1 MRKTIGRRAL
11 IITLIAALLCIAVA
25 VGIVFIREARLSGEQ
40 NELLSE
46 LDSRAGEYDDSS
58 IVLRATSKAKAEKLA
73 ERFGARLRI
82 TSDGKYATLTLPEG
96 VSIRD
101 ICADKENRAY
111 LSQITPD
118 YKASISD
125 IDEISEKY
133 VRPTTTPNY
142 SISDD
147 GYDLQNYLHYL
158 NIGDAWQNYRGDGV
172 TVAVID
178 TGIDTDHPEF
188 AGRIS
193 EYSYNAT
200 YDKIVKDY
208 TTADGGYD
216 WSLVEDVVGH
226 GTAVTGVIAAAMD
239 GQGTVGI
246 APQVNIIVIKA
257 ECDANGRF
265 LRGSDLV
272 FGLYYAIERDV
283 DVVNMSFGGGG
294 DFSAPVRLGVDSDI
308 LMVAAAGNESTS
320 APQQPASCEGVIGV
334 GALEADGWNL
344 AYYSNFGENTNLVA
358 PGTVYTAAAGGG
370 YRTMNGTSFSSPIV
384 AAALAL
390 MKSNWEYKYSSNE
403 VLEEILYASCYDLGD
418 LGPDF
423 YYGYGALDISALL
436 LEEKGTVTFN
446 MLTDE
451 LENTTQVFIRS
462 HTLQN
467 MPEPERLYAVFD
479 GWYYDIHCTE
489 EYNWYEDEF
498 NSDITLYANWVNED
512 DGVPFTYVTLD
523 DGTIEIR
530 SYTGKRRYITVPE
543 EIEGKAVSSIGEFA
557 FEGETRLREVR
568 LPSRLRRIRTG
579 AFAGCTNLYK
589 IDIPA
594 SVTEIGASA
603 FSNAVRLGTLAIP
616 ADSNLISIGDNA
628 FANCTKLR
636 RVDLPA
642 SLERVNGSA
651 FFGTTSNMEINVAS
665 KNKHFVSIDGVL
677 FNYTKS
683 MIVAYP
689 AGRTAAYTVPEN
701 VRYIGSC
708 AFAYTKASS
717 VDLGSVTEIGDSAFA
732 ASSLSA
738 VVIPD
743 TVISMGQYAFQSS
756 AYLSSVKIGNGLRSI
771 SKEAFEY
778 CSNLSEITI
787 PAGIESIGGAAFK
800 SAGLRKLI
808 FDNNSRLTV
817 IADEAFYGC
826 WLSSVD
832 FPDSLMNIGSC
843 AFFKCSLSSI
853 SFGEGSSLQS
863 IGDAAFRYAP
873 LATVAFPA
881 NIRTIGGYAFAD
893 TVIAGS
899 VTIPASL
906 ESLGGGV
913 FGACHALTEIKVESG
928 NKIYADIDG
937 VVYTK
942 DGKTAVAYP
951 AGNPAENYTVLGGT
965 QKIGVAAFYGSWN
978 LRGVTVPA
986 GVDEFY
992 EYAFFDCEKVYGY
1005 SLPDTLET
1013 VGPYSMAKNY
1023 SLSSVSL
1030 PDSVINIGRY
1040 AFAYDSSLYT
1050 VYISDT
1056 SKLARISFASFAL
1069 AGIQTMRIPANVS
1082 TVAQYAF
1089 EGCKQ
1094 LTSVTFAAGSKL
1106 QSISAYF
1113 FLGCDSIQNIVFENG
1128 CALTSIQAHGLE
1140 GMKNLISIDFGD
1152 ARLTNIDNYAFRY
1165 CSSLAT
1171 LNLPDTLI
1179 NIGRFAF
1186 YKCTAISSLTVPET
1200 IEHIGSYAFHG
1211 TDNCALYFS
1220 GAELPFYLDENWD
1233 DGLSGYYVGVSQTVE
1248 SGDWKYAILKNGK
1261 TAILEYLGNEKNI
1274 DLRTLNI
1281 GEITTIGGYA
1291 FYGKNLESIILPE
1304 SLTQI
1309 QRYAFAE
1316 NTALAGITIPAN
1328 VKYIAKYAFHNTGIM
1343 NLTFMGSNV
1352 SVIEQYA
1359 FAYTRKL
1366 ASVTLPAGIVKL
1378 GTYVFYRSGIES
1390 VAFAAGTTL
1399 TEIPEGAFSGT
1410 KLAEVT
1416 IPDSVTLVNH
1426 NAFRDC
1432 TALCRLT
1439 LGAGENLRLMSNV
1452 FYNTSLAAVHIP
1464 ANVEYIGEYCFVGLR
1479 SLSAFTVDAANPY
1492 YTALGGL
1499 LYSKDER
1506 KIIAAPAGI
1515 TGTLYVPKSTEVIGF
1530 GAFENSLA
1538 DSIVFDSASN
1548 ILSFGYRAFYG
1559 AKNLREITV
1568 PATVVAIDYYA
1579 FAQCSNLETVKF
1591 EEGSRL
1597 AGIYEG
1603 AFFGCGKLK
1612 NIILADNI
1620 VEISD
1625 YAFYGCTSLTEIPVS
1640 DTSMIKGI
1648 YSYAFAYSG
1657 ICGDFAT
1664 PKTLIDIG
1672 DYAFRGTKITSAFIP
1687 DDNKLDLIIGIG
1699 VFEECE
1705 VMEKIDVPFLGASY
1719 GDEDIYWIGYI
1730 FGAGAPSANA
1740 TYIPQSLRTYIAHEG
1755 GNEKT
1760 CNGGYQGHSG
1770 YYKIA
1775 ETKIDNITLPDGT
1788 TEIEYRAF
1796 YDCNSL
1802 ISIII
1807 PNSVTSM
1814 DKQAFSHCANL
1825 KNIMMPSGI
1834 TSISYSMFYGCSSL
1848 TSIVIPDGVTSIDD
1862 TAFYDCSSL
1871 ASIVIP
1877 DSVTSIGQWAFRG
1890 CSSLTNITIPDGVTS
1905 IGDYTFCYCSS
1916 LTSITIPNS
1925 VTNIGKSA
1933 FDMCRSLTS
1942 ITIPHGMTSIGD
1954 DAFDRCTS
1962 LYTINNNSDL
1972 KLDIGS
1978 DNYGCIAKYAWMI
1991 CNNDGSIV
1999 YKESKDGIPYY
2010 ITSDGFAFKSENG
2023 EYILIKYIGNDETI
2037 TLPLTAN
2044 GNDYT
2049 VKMESLGNAKNIIIP
2064 NGITKIGPLAF
2075 YSCDSLTSV
2084 VIPDSVTSIGDLA
2097 FSFCTSLKTINLP
2110 NSITTINSG
2119 LLSYSG
2125 ITSITIPSSVT
2136 SISGSAF
2143 SACESL
2149 EEIVVSAGNTNYKSA
2164 GNCIIDKNGTLV
2176 AGCGKSV
2183 IPDDGSVTSIG
2194 GNAFSGCAN
2203 LTNITIPESVT
2214 SIGWYAFSDC
2224 SGLTSITIPDSVTS
2238 IKSGTFK
2245 GCAKLTNITIPDS
2258 VTSIG
2263 YNAFYGCSSLLSIT
2277 IPSRVTSIDI
2287 PAFDVS
2293 THVEVDQSNPVIKD
2307 CGGAIFKGTELLHV
2321 NRDVETVTIPYGV
2334 TSIKDGT
2341 FSGCTNL
2348 TSITI
2353 PDSVTSIGQRVF
2365 SGCSS
2370 LMSIKIPDGITIIAS
2385 ETFSNCTSLT
2395 SLTIPD
2401 SVTNIERSAFWGCTG
2416 LTNITIPDS
2425 VTSIGDSAFYNCTKL
2440 ANISIP
2446 NSITSIEDSTF
2457 WGCTGLMSI
2466 TIPDSVTSIGT
2477 YAFRGC
2483 TSLLNITIPDSVTSI
2498 GWGAFNGCCSLSSI
2512 TIPDGVTSIY
2522 GSTFYG
2528 CGSLRSITI
2537 PSSITSIGN
2546 QAFDGTKLYV
2556 INNNSDI
2563 NVSFD
2568 STSYGLVSDYTQLI
2582 VDKNGNKTYKAGTTD
2597 FELIDTSDGFR
2608 FAKINGEYRLI
2619 AYIGKEETA
2628 TLPLDING
2636 CEYKIYMMGGIR
2648 NIIVPDGIT
2657 SIDSNAFY
2665 NCSNLISITMSNS
2678 VISIDE
2684 LAFFGCTNLASITI
2698 PDSVTSIGYLAF
2710 SGCSSLTSITIPD
2723 SVTSIESGAFDD
2735 CSSLTS
2741 LTIPD
2746 SVTSIGNSA
2755 FRGCSGLTSIIIPD
2769 SVTSIGGHAFYNT
2782 AYYNNPDNWDNGTL
2796 YIGKHL
2802 IKVDKDV
2809 ERFAVKSDTICIAD
2823 DAFEECYNLR
2833 YVEIGGRYYNIFR
2846 KDYTSNLETLVI
2858 TDLSSDFYICY
2869 YFGGDIPLTLK
2880 TVILKS
2886 GVDVSNPHL
2895 FDNITG
2901 VTIYVEDAKID
2912 CPWDHDYPGWNN
2924 GNKVFYGDEWARVKF
2939 ISDGEVIADDV
2950 YLANQVIRPPY
2961 IADVKNEDTNRIFVG
2976 WDFDGDGQVD
2986 SLPATVLGEVE
2997 ANAVYRTE
3005 DATYTIEF
3013 LDKNGDVLYTYI
3025 LPYGAIIPEPT
3036 APVAAGYVFL
3046 GWDGY
3051 YAGMSATADM
3061 KIASSWSHIGGGHD
3075 YVITVILPSCI
3086 TKGYTKHE
3094 CSICGDSYMTDITE
3108 ETGHSFGDW
3117 IISTKPTCSDDGI
3130 KYRVCHCG
3138 YTETDVA
3145 QSTGHSYEIL
3155 SEIKATCKNGGYITY
3170 KCSSCGETMTEETNM
3185 LPHNYEKKYVS
3196 KSFLQWLI
3204 EHILNILFGYEG
3216 NNAYYYKCTVC
3227 GKIADVD
3234 DSAVIRTASAQ
3245 EICEHEAGDWT
3256 VDSQYAH
3263 MEVRKCVKC
3272 DKIIESRNECRHNYV
3287 GSSWEAFGNSK
3298 IALSCRDCGE
3308 LDIEDSLD
3316 AGKITHT
3323 CTVNNNL
3330 TLNYYYDGAELLKEF
3345 DSFYLRVEKTCYNTD
3360 GSTYIRTTILYGD
3373 DNGDGSYK
3381 FRYNDILSYE
3391 VGDEIRAT
3399 LVAVKNGV
3407 ETERKADIY
3416 NIKTYAYNNLAK
3428 ENVAVKSKTL
3438 LANMLNY
3445 CAQSQIYFNY
3455 RTDALVNAELTDEQ
3469 RTLYV
3474 IDNCEATVSNK
3485 GVKTTLD
3492 GATASVI
3499 SRTLVLTSSIEL
3511 KFYVNLRNYKN
3522 SDNIYDLSG
3531 ISVKIEYTDMEGKL
3545 VNTVIDS
3552 SEFGYSMSSD
3562 EHSVRFAKLRAT
3574 ELRSV
3579 VEITILKD
3587 GKAISNT
3594 ETYSVESFAH
3604 SQLASSSAKE
3614 NTKELLKRMM
3624 IYSDCA
3630 VKYFDKGGIN

>member
-25 VGIVFIREARLSGEQ
+25 VGIVLIREARLSGEQ
-40 NELLSE
+40 SELLSE

-118 YKASISD
+118 YKANISD

-147 GYDLQNYLHYL
+147 GYDLQNYLRYL
-158 NIGDAWQNYRGDGV
+158 NIGDAWHHYRGDGV

-208 TTADGGYD
+208 TAADGGYD

-308 LMVAAAGNESTS
+308 LMVAAAGNDSTS
-320 APQQPASCEGVIGV
+320 SPQQPASCEGVIGV

-344 AYYSNFGENTNLVA
+344 ASYSNFGENTNLVA

-390 MKSNWEYKYSSNE
+390 MKSNGEYKYSSNE

-451 LENTTQVFIRS
+451 LENTTQVFVRS

-603 FSNAVRLGTLAIP
+603 FSNAVCLGTLAIP

-642 SLERVNGSA
+642 SLKSVNGSA
-651 FFGTTSNMEINVAS
+651 FIGTTSNMEINVAP

-708 AFAYTKASS
+708 AFAYTKASL
-717 VDLGSVTEIGDSAFA
+717 VDLGSVTEIGGSAFA

-743 TVISMGQYAFQSS
+743 TVISMGEYAFQSS
-756 AYLSSVKIGNGLRSI
+756 AYLSSVKICNGLRSI

-800 SAGLRKLI
+800 SAGLGKLI
-808 FDNNSRLTV
+808 FENNSKLTV
-817 IADEAFYGC
+817 ISYEAFFGC
-826 WLSSVD
+826 PLTSVN
-832 FPDSLMNIGSC
+832 FPDSLMNIGDS
-843 AFFKCSLSSI
+843 AFSECFSLSSI

-863 IGDAAFRYAP
+863 IGAAAFRYAP

-881 NIRTIGGYAFAD
+881 NIRTIGDYAFAD
-893 TVIAGS
+893 TAIAGS

-906 ESLGGGV
+906 ESLGGGA

-937 VVYTK
+937 VVYTN

-951 AGNPAENYTVLGGT
+951 AGNPAENYTVLDGT

-992 EYAFFDCEKVYGY
+992 EYAFFDCEKVCGY

-1069 AGIQTMRIPANVS
+1069 SGIQTMRIPANVS

-1113 FLGCDSIQNIVFENG
+1113 FLGCDSIQNITFENG
-1128 CALTSIQAHGLE
+1128 SALTSIQAHGLE
-1140 GMKNLISIDFGD
+1140 GMKNLTSIDFGD

-1186 YKCTAISSLTVPET
+1186 YKCTALSSLTVPET

-1281 GEITTIGGYA
+1281 GEISTIGGYA

-1343 NLTFMGSNV
+1343 NLTFTGSNV

-1366 ASVTLPAGIVKL
+1366 TSVTLPAGIVKL

-1390 VAFAAGTTL
+1390 VVFAAGTTL

-1559 AKNLREITV
+1559 AKNLREVTV

-1755 GNEKT
+1755 GNARTNAAYIKA
-1760 CNGGYQGHSG
+1760 
-1770 YYKIA
+1770 A
-1775 ETKIDNITLPDGT
+1775 ETKIEKITLPEGI
-1788 TEIEYRAF
+1788 TEIG
-1796 YDCNSL
+1796 DS
-1802 ISIII
+1802 
-1807 PNSVTSM
+1807 
-1814 DKQAFSHCANL
+1814 AFS
-1825 KNIMMPSGI
+1825 
-1834 TSISYSMFYGCSSL
+1834 GCGSLSS
-1848 TSIVIPDGVTSIDD
+1848 
-1862 TAFYDCSSL
+1862 
-1871 ASIVIP
+1871 
-1877 DSVTSIGQWAFRG
+1877 
-1890 CSSLTNITIPDGVTS
+1890 ITIPDGVTS
-1905 IGDYTFCYCSS
+1905 IGDYAFSGCGSLSSITIPDGVMSMGRSTFYNCSSLIDVEIPDSVTGIGEWAFYRCSNLTSITIPDGVTSIGNRAFSGCGSLVSITIPDSVTSIGDYAFYNCKSLTSIRIPDGVTVIGNYTFSSCESLTNITIPNGVTSIGDETFYGCNNLASITMPYGVTSIGNAAFQYCYS
-1916 LTSITIPNS
+1916 LTSITIPSS
-1925 VTNIGKSA
+1925 VTNIGNNA
-1933 FDMCRSLTS
+1933 FYFCYN
-1942 ITIPHGMTSIGD
+1942 
-1954 DAFDRCTS
+1954 
-1962 LYTINNNSDL
+1962 LYVICNNSDL
-1972 KLDIGS
+1972 KFNIGS
-1978 DNYGCIAKYAWMI
+1978 DSYGSIAKYAFMI
-1991 CNNDGSIV
+1991 YNNDGSII
-1999 YKESKDGIPYY
+1999 YKENENGIPYY
-2010 ITSDGFAFKSENG
+2010 ITSDGFVFKSENG
-2023 EYILIKYIGNDETI
+2023 EYILIKYIGSEETI
-2037 TLPLTAN
+2037 TLPLTAD

-2049 VKMESLGNAKNIIIP
+2049 VKMKDIGDAKNVIIP
-2064 NGITKIGPLAF
+2064 SGITQINDNAFKNCQNLTSITISDGVTSIGDSAF
-2075 YSCDSLTSV
+2075 YGCNNLTNIT
-2084 VIPDSVTSIGDLA
+2084 IPDSVTSIGGFA
-2097 FSFCTSLKTINLP
+2097 FSDCSSLKDVKLS
-2110 NSITTINSG
+2110 NSITAIASF
-2119 LLSYSG
+2119 LFERSG
-2125 ITSITIPSSVT
+2125 ITSITIPDSVT
-2136 SISGSAF
+2136 SIDNGAF
-2143 SACESL
+2143 YACELL
-2149 EEIVVSAGNTNYKSA
+2149 EEIVVSVGNPYYKSA

-2183 IPDDGSVTSIG
+2183 IPDDGSVTRIG
-2194 GNAFSGCAN
+2194 YQAFYGCGNIA
-2203 LTNITIPESVT
+2203 NITIPNSVT
-2214 SIGWYAFSDC
+2214 SIGARAFSGC
-2224 SGLTSITIPDSVTS
+2224 SSV
-2238 IKSGTFK
+2238 
-2245 GCAKLTNITIPDS
+2245 TNITIPDS
-2258 VTSIG
+2258 VTSIEWE
-2263 YNAFYGCSSLLSIT
+2263 
-2277 IPSRVTSIDI
+2277 V
-2287 PAFDVS
+2287 FDAS
-2293 THVEVDQSNPVIKD
+2293 THVEVDPNNPVIKD
-2307 CGGAIFKGTELLHV
+2307 CGGAIFEGTALLHV
-2321 NRDVETVTIPYGV
+2321 NRDVESVTIPDGV
-2334 TSIKDGT
+2334 TSIDDRV

-2353 PDSVTSIGQRVF
+2353 PDSVTSIGNGAF
-2365 SGCSS
+2365 Y
-2370 LMSIKIPDGITIIAS
+2370 
-2385 ETFSNCTSLT
+2385 NCTSLT
-2395 SLTIPD
+2395 S
-2401 SVTNIERSAFWGCTG
+2401 
-2416 LTNITIPDS
+2416 ITIPNS
-2425 VTSIGDSAFYNCTKL
+2425 VTSIGGGAFHGCASLT
-2440 ANISIP
+2440 SITIQ
-2446 NSITSIEDSTF
+2446 NGITSIEYNAF
-2457 WGCTGLMSI
+2457 EGCTNLTSI
-2466 TIPDSVTSIGT
+2466 TIPDSVTSIGG
-2477 YAFRGC
+2477 YAFYGC
-2483 TSLLNITIPDSVTSI
+2483 SSLTSITIPESVTSI
-2498 GWGAFNGCCSLSSI
+2498 GESAFSGCTSLTNI
-2512 TIPDGVTSIY
+2512 TIPDGVTSI
-2522 GSTFYG
+2522 GNRAFSDCT
-2528 CGSLRSITI
+2528 SLINITI
-2537 PSSITSIGN
+2537 PESVTSIGGSV
-2546 QAFDGTKLYV
+2546 F
-2556 INNNSDI
+2556 SD
-2563 NVSFD
+2563 
-2568 STSYGLVSDYTQLI
+2568 
-2582 VDKNGNKTYKAGTTD
+2582 
-2597 FELIDTSDGFR
+2597 
-2608 FAKINGEYRLI
+2608 
-2619 AYIGKEETA
+2619 
-2628 TLPLDING
+2628 
-2636 CEYKIYMMGGIR
+2636 
-2648 NIIVPDGIT
+2648 
-2657 SIDSNAFY
+2657 
-2665 NCSNLISITMSNS
+2665 CSSLTSITMP
-2678 VISIDE
+2678 E
-2684 LAFFGCTNLASITI
+2684 
-2698 PDSVTSIGYLAF
+2698 SVTSIGYGAF

-2723 SVTSIESGAFDD
+2723 SVTSIDGYAFSG
-2735 CSSLTS
+2735 CTS
-2741 LTIPD
+2741 LTNITIPD
-2746 SVTSIGNSA
+2746 GVTSIGSSA
-2755 FRGCSGLTSIIIPD
+2755 FYGCTSLANIAISD
-2769 SVTSIGGHAFYNT
+2769 GVTSIGSDTFDKT
-2782 AYYNNPDNWDNGTL
+2782 AYYNNSSNWDNGAL
-2796 YIGKHL
+2796 YIGNLL

-2809 ERFAVKSDTICIAD
+2809 ERFAARNDTICIAN
-2823 DAFEECYNLR
+2823 DAFEECYKLR
-2833 YVEIGGRYYNIFR
+2833 HIEVGGGYYEIFR
-2846 KDYTSNLETLVI
+2846 KDYTTSNLETLVI
-2858 TDLSSDFYICY
+2858 TDLPRDFNVYN
-2869 YFGGDIPLTLK
+2869 YFGTSNIPLTLK
-2880 TVILKS
+2880 TIILKS

-2912 CPWDHDYPGWNN
+2912 CPWDYGCPGWNN

-2939 ISDGEVIADDV
+2939 SSDGEVIADGA
-2950 YLANQVIRPPY
+2950 YRSGQVIRPPY

-2976 WDFDGDGQVD
+2976 WDFDGDGQAD

-3025 LPYGAIIPEPT
+3025 LPYGATVPEPT

-3075 YVITVILPSCI
+3075 YVITVILPTC
-3086 TKGYTKHE
+3086 TAKGYTKHE

-3138 YTETDVA
+3138 YMETDVA

-3155 SEIKATCKNGGYITY
+3155 SEIKATCKSGGYITY

-3316 AGKITHT
+3316 AGKMTHT

-3330 TLNYYYDGAELLKEF
+3330 TLNYYYAGAELLKEF

-3373 DNGDGSYK
+3373 DNGGRYK

-3428 ENVAVKSKTL
+3428 ENVAAKSKTL

-3469 RTLYV
+3469 RALYV
-3474 IDNCEATVSNK
+3474 IDSCEATVSNK

-3511 KFYVNLRNYKN
+3511 KFYMNLRNYKN

-3552 SEFGYSMSSD
+3552 SEFGYDASND
-3562 EHSVRFAKLRAT
+3562 RYSVRFAKLRAT

-3604 SQLASSSAKE
+3604 SQLTSASAKE
-3614 NTKELLKRMM
+3614 NTKELLKRMI

-3630 VKYFDKGGIN
+3630 VKYFE

>member
-142 SISDD
+142 SISDN
-147 GYDLQNYLHYL
+147 GYDLQNYLRYL
-158 NIGDAWQNYRGDGV
+158 NIGDVWQNYRGDGV

-200 YDKIVKDY
+200 YGKIVKDY
-208 TTADGGYD
+208 TAADGGYD

-308 LMVAAAGNESTS
+308 LMVAAAGNDSTS

-344 AYYSNFGENTNLVA
+344 ASYSNFGENTNLVA

-451 LENTTQVFIRS
+451 LENTTQVFVRS

-603 FSNAVRLGTLAIP
+603 FSNAVRLGTFAIP

-642 SLERVNGSA
+642 SLKSVNGSV

-708 AFAYTKASS
+708 AFAYTKASL
-717 VDLGSVTEIGDSAFA
+717 VDLGNVTEIGGSAFA

-743 TVISMGQYAFQSS
+743 TVISMGEYAFQSS

-800 SAGLRKLI
+800 FAGLGKLI
-808 FDNNSRLTV
+808 FENNSKLKV
-817 IADEAFYGC
+817 IAGEAFYKC
-826 WLSSVD
+826 PLTSVD
-832 FPDSLMNIGSC
+832 FPDSLMNIGDS
-843 AFFKCSLSSI
+843 AFSECFSLSSI
-853 SFGEGSSLQS
+853 SFGEGSSLQI
-863 IGDAAFRYAP
+863 IGAATFRYAS

-881 NIRTIGGYAFAD
+881 NIRTIGDYAFAD
-893 TVIAGS
+893 TAIAGS
-899 VTIPASL
+899 VTVPASL
-906 ESLGGGV
+906 ESLGGGA

-937 VVYTK
+937 VVYTN

-951 AGNPAENYTVLGGT
+951 AGNPAENYTVLDGT

-1069 AGIQTMRIPANVS
+1069 SGIQTMRIPANVS

-1094 LTSVTFAAGSKL
+1094 LTSVTFAAESKL

-1113 FLGCDSIQNIVFENG
+1113 FLGCDSIQNIIFENG
-1128 CALTSIQAHGLE
+1128 SALTSIQAHGLE
-1140 GMKNLISIDFGD
+1140 GMKNLTSIDFGD

-1186 YKCTAISSLTVPET
+1186 YKCTALSSLTVPET

-1281 GEITTIGGYA
+1281 GEISTIGGYA

-1366 ASVTLPAGIVKL
+1366 TSVTLPSGIVKL

-1390 VAFAAGTTL
+1390 VVFAAGTTL

-1410 KLAEVT
+1410 KLSEVT

-1559 AKNLREITV
+1559 AKNLREVTV

-1657 ICGDFAT
+1657 ICDDFAT

-1755 GNEKT
+1755 GNARTSDAYIKA
-1760 CNGGYQGHSG
+1760 
-1770 YYKIA
+1770 A
-1775 ETKIDNITLPDGT
+1775 ETKIENITLPEGM
-1788 TEIEYRAF
+1788 TEIDERAF
-1796 YDCNSL
+1796 
-1802 ISIII
+1802 
-1807 PNSVTSM
+1807 
-1814 DKQAFSHCANL
+1814 
-1825 KNIMMPSGI
+1825 
-1834 TSISYSMFYGCSSL
+1834 FYCSSL
-1848 TSIVIPDGVTSIDD
+1848 MSIEIPDGVTSIGRNAFSGCSNLTNITIPNGVTSIDD
-1862 TAFYDCSSL
+1862 SLFSDCSSL
-1871 ASIVIP
+1871 TSINIPYGVKSIDINAFYCCSSLISIEIP
-1877 DSVTSIGQWAFRG
+1877 DGVTSIGNQAFAN
-1890 CSSLTNITIPDGVTS
+1890 CSSLMSITIPDGVTS
-1905 IGDYTFCYCSS
+1905 IGD
-1916 LTSITIPNS
+1916 
-1925 VTNIGKSA
+1925 
-1933 FDMCRSLTS
+1933 
-1942 ITIPHGMTSIGD
+1942 
-1954 DAFDRCTS
+1954 
-1962 LYTINNNSDL
+1962 
-1972 KLDIGS
+1972 
-1978 DNYGCIAKYAWMI
+1978 W
-1991 CNNDGSIV
+1991 
-1999 YKESKDGIPYY
+1999 
-2010 ITSDGFAFKSENG
+2010 
-2023 EYILIKYIGNDETI
+2023 
-2037 TLPLTAN
+2037 
-2044 GNDYT
+2044 
-2049 VKMESLGNAKNIIIP
+2049 
-2064 NGITKIGPLAF
+2064 
-2075 YSCDSLTSV
+2075 
-2084 VIPDSVTSIGDLA
+2084 A
-2097 FSFCTSLKTINLP
+2097 FSS
-2110 NSITTINSG
+2110 
-2119 LLSYSG
+2119 
-2125 ITSITIPSSVT
+2125 
-2136 SISGSAF
+2136 
-2143 SACESL
+2143 
-2149 EEIVVSAGNTNYKSA
+2149 
-2164 GNCIIDKNGTLV
+2164 
-2176 AGCGKSV
+2176 
-2183 IPDDGSVTSIG
+2183 
-2194 GNAFSGCAN
+2194 
-2203 LTNITIPESVT
+2203 
-2214 SIGWYAFSDC
+2214 C
-2224 SGLTSITIPDSVTS
+2224 S
-2238 IKSGTFK
+2238 KK
-2245 GCAKLTNITIPDS
+2245 HN
-2258 VTSIG
+2258 
-2263 YNAFYGCSSLLSIT
+2263 
-2277 IPSRVTSIDI
+2277 
-2287 PAFDVS
+2287 
-2293 THVEVDQSNPVIKD
+2293 
-2307 CGGAIFKGTELLHV
+2307 
-2321 NRDVETVTIPYGV
+2321 
-2334 TSIKDGT
+2334 
-2341 FSGCTNL
+2341 
-2348 TSITI
+2348 
-2353 PDSVTSIGQRVF
+2353 
-2365 SGCSS
+2365 
-2370 LMSIKIPDGITIIAS
+2370 
-2385 ETFSNCTSLT
+2385 
-2395 SLTIPD
+2395 
-2401 SVTNIERSAFWGCTG
+2401 
-2416 LTNITIPDS
+2416 
-2425 VTSIGDSAFYNCTKL
+2425 
-2440 ANISIP
+2440 
-2446 NSITSIEDSTF
+2446 
-2457 WGCTGLMSI
+2457 
-2466 TIPDSVTSIGT
+2466 
-2477 YAFRGC
+2477 
-2483 TSLLNITIPDSVTSI
+2483 
-2498 GWGAFNGCCSLSSI
+2498 
-2512 TIPDGVTSIY
+2512 
-2522 GSTFYG
+2522 
-2528 CGSLRSITI
+2528 
-2537 PSSITSIGN
+2537 
-2546 QAFDGTKLYV
+2546 
-2556 INNNSDI
+2556 
-2563 NVSFD
+2563 
-2568 STSYGLVSDYTQLI
+2568 TQLR
-2582 VDKNGNKTYKAGTTD
+2582 A
-2597 FELIDTSDGFR
+2597 E
-2608 FAKINGEYRLI
+2608 
-2619 AYIGKEETA
+2619 
-2628 TLPLDING
+2628 
-2636 CEYKIYMMGGIR
+2636 
-2648 NIIVPDGIT
+2648 
-2657 SIDSNAFY
+2657 
-2665 NCSNLISITMSNS
+2665 
-2678 VISIDE
+2678 
-2684 LAFFGCTNLASITI
+2684 
-2698 PDSVTSIGYLAF
+2698 
-2710 SGCSSLTSITIPD
+2710 
-2723 SVTSIESGAFDD
+2723 
-2735 CSSLTS
+2735 
-2741 LTIPD
+2741 
-2746 SVTSIGNSA
+2746 
-2755 FRGCSGLTSIIIPD
+2755 
-2769 SVTSIGGHAFYNT
+2769 
-2782 AYYNNPDNWDNGTL
+2782 
-2796 YIGKHL
+2796 
-2802 IKVDKDV
+2802 
-2809 ERFAVKSDTICIAD
+2809 
-2823 DAFEECYNLR
+2823 
-2833 YVEIGGRYYNIFR
+2833 
-2846 KDYTSNLETLVI
+2846 
-2858 TDLSSDFYICY
+2858 
-2869 YFGGDIPLTLK
+2869 
-2880 TVILKS
+2880 
-2886 GVDVSNPHL
+2886 
-2895 FDNITG
+2895 
-2901 VTIYVEDAKID
+2901 
-2912 CPWDHDYPGWNN
+2912 
-2924 GNKVFYGDEWARVKF
+2924 AR
-2939 ISDGEVIADDV
+2939 
-2950 YLANQVIRPPY
+2950 
-2961 IADVKNEDTNRIFVG
+2961 
-2976 WDFDGDGQVD
+2976 
-2986 SLPATVLGEVE
+2986 
-2997 ANAVYRTE
+2997 
-3005 DATYTIEF
+3005 
-3013 LDKNGDVLYTYI
+3013 
-3025 LPYGAIIPEPT
+3025 
-3036 APVAAGYVFL
+3036 
-3046 GWDGY
+3046 
-3051 YAGMSATADM
+3051 
-3061 KIASSWSHIGGGHD
+3061 
-3075 YVITVILPSCI
+3075 
-3086 TKGYTKHE
+3086 
-3094 CSICGDSYMTDITE
+3094 
-3108 ETGHSFGDW
+3108 
-3117 IISTKPTCSDDGI
+3117 
-3130 KYRVCHCG
+3130 
-3138 YTETDVA
+3138 
-3145 QSTGHSYEIL
+3145 
-3155 SEIKATCKNGGYITY
+3155 
-3170 KCSSCGETMTEETNM
+3170 
-3185 LPHNYEKKYVS
+3185 
-3196 KSFLQWLI
+3196 
-3204 EHILNILFGYEG
+3204 
-3216 NNAYYYKCTVC
+3216 
-3227 GKIADVD
+3227 
-3234 DSAVIRTASAQ
+3234 
-3245 EICEHEAGDWT
+3245 
-3256 VDSQYAH
+3256 
-3263 MEVRKCVKC
+3263 
-3272 DKIIESRNECRHNYV
+3272 
-3287 GSSWEAFGNSK
+3287 
-3298 IALSCRDCGE
+3298 
-3308 LDIEDSLD
+3308 
-3316 AGKITHT
+3316 
-3323 CTVNNNL
+3323 
-3330 TLNYYYDGAELLKEF
+3330 
-3345 DSFYLRVEKTCYNTD
+3345 
-3360 GSTYIRTTILYGD
+3360 
-3373 DNGDGSYK
+3373 
-3381 FRYNDILSYE
+3381 
-3391 VGDEIRAT
+3391 
-3399 LVAVKNGV
+3399 
-3407 ETERKADIY
+3407 
-3416 NIKTYAYNNLAK
+3416 
-3428 ENVAVKSKTL
+3428 
-3438 LANMLNY
+3438 
-3445 CAQSQIYFNY
+3445 
-3455 RTDALVNAELTDEQ
+3455 
-3469 RTLYV
+3469 
-3474 IDNCEATVSNK
+3474 
-3485 GVKTTLD
+3485 
-3492 GATASVI
+3492 
-3499 SRTLVLTSSIEL
+3499 
-3511 KFYVNLRNYKN
+3511 
-3522 SDNIYDLSG
+3522 
-3531 ISVKIEYTDMEGKL
+3531 
-3545 VNTVIDS
+3545 
-3552 SEFGYSMSSD
+3552 
-3562 EHSVRFAKLRAT
+3562 
-3574 ELRSV
+3574 
-3579 VEITILKD
+3579 
-3587 GKAISNT
+3587 
-3594 ETYSVESFAH
+3594 
-3604 SQLASSSAKE
+3604 
-3614 NTKELLKRMM
+3614 
-3624 IYSDCA
+3624 
-3630 VKYFDKGGIN
+3630 

>member
-25 VGIVFIREARLSGEQ
+25 MGIVFIREARLSGEQ
-40 NELLSE
+40 SELLSE

-142 SISDD
+142 SISDN
-147 GYDLQNYLHYL
+147 GYDLQNYLRYL

-208 TTADGGYD
+208 TAADGGYD

-283 DVVNMSFGGGG
+283 NVVNMSFGINGINP
-294 DFSAPVRLGVDSDI
+294 FAAATQLAVDSDI
-308 LMVAAAGNESTS
+308 ICVAAAGNDATASLTY
-320 APQQPASCEGVIGV
+320 PAADPNVFGV

-344 AYYSNFGENTNLVA
+344 ASYSNFGENTNLVA

-512 DGVPFTYVTLD
+512 DGVPFIYVTLD

-616 ADSNLISIGDNA
+616 ADSSLISIGDNA

-642 SLERVNGSA
+642 SLKSVNGSA
-651 FFGTTSNMEINVAS
+651 FLGTTSNMEINVAS
-665 KNKHFVSIDGVL
+665 KNKHFVSVDGVL

-689 AGRTAAYTVPEN
+689 AGRTAAYTVHEN

-717 VDLGSVTEIGDSAFA
+717 VDLGSVTEIGGSAFA

-800 SAGLRKLI
+800 SAGLGKLI
-808 FDNNSRLTV
+808 FENNSKLTV
-817 IADEAFYGC
+817 ISYAAFYGC
-826 WLSSVD
+826 PLTSVN
-832 FPDSLMNIGSC
+832 FPDSLMNIGDS

-853 SFGEGSSLQS
+853 SFGEGSSLQI
-863 IGDAAFRYAP
+863 IGAEAFRYAP

-881 NIRTIGGYAFAD
+881 NIRTIGDYAFAD
-893 TVIAGS
+893 TAIAGS
-899 VTIPASL
+899 VTVPASL

-942 DGKTAVAYP
+942 DGKVVIAYP
-951 AGNPAENYTVLGGT
+951 AGNPAENYTVLDGT

-978 LRGVTVPA
+978 LRGVAVPA

-992 EYAFFDCEKVYGY
+992 EYAFFDCEKVCGY

-1069 AGIQTMRIPANVS
+1069 SGIQTMRIPANVS

-1113 FLGCDSIQNIVFENG
+1113 FLGCDSIQNITFENG
-1128 CALTSIQAHGLE
+1128 SALTSIQAHGLE
-1140 GMKNLISIDFGD
+1140 GMKNLTSIDFGD
-1152 ARLTNIDNYAFRY
+1152 AKLTNIDNYAFRY

-1186 YKCTAISSLTVPET
+1186 YKCTALSSLTVPET

-1281 GEITTIGGYA
+1281 GEISTIGGYA

-1366 ASVTLPAGIVKL
+1366 TSVTLPAGIVKL

-1390 VAFAAGTTL
+1390 VVFAAGTTL

-1410 KLAEVT
+1410 KLSEVT

-1559 AKNLREITV
+1559 AKNLREVTV

-1657 ICGDFAT
+1657 ICGDFTT

-1719 GDEDIYWIGYI
+1719 GDEDIYWIGYV

-1760 CNGGYQGHSG
+1760 CRAHGSGGYA
-1770 YYKIA
+1770 KVA
-1775 ETKIDNITLPDGT
+1775 ETKIENITLPNGIT
-1788 TEIEYRAF
+1788 KLPEH
-1796 YDCNSL
+1796 
-1802 ISIII
+1802 
-1807 PNSVTSM
+1807 M
-1814 DKQAFSHCANL
+1814 FSNCHNL
-1825 KNIMMPSGI
+1825 KS
-1834 TSISYSMFYGCSSL
+1834 
-1848 TSIVIPDGVTSIDD
+1848 
-1862 TAFYDCSSL
+1862 
-1871 ASIVIP
+1871 
-1877 DSVTSIGQWAFRG
+1877 
-1890 CSSLTNITIPDGVTS
+1890 ITIPDSITSIEEWAISHCGELTSITFGDNSNLTS
-1905 IGDYTFCYCSS
+1905 IGFAAFYLCTNLKSITVPYGVTTISTHAFYQCNN
-1916 LTSITIPNS
+1916 LTSITIPAS
-1925 VTNIGKSA
+1925 VTSIGESA
-1933 FDMCRSLTS
+1933 FDGCK
-1942 ITIPHGMTSIGD
+1942 
-1954 DAFDRCTS
+1954 
-1962 LYTINNNSDL
+1962 LYVIRNNSNL
-1972 KLDIGS
+1972 KLTIDS
-1978 DNYGCIAKYAWMI
+1978 YDYGGIAKNAWI
-1991 CNNDGSIV
+1991 IYNKDGSV
-1999 YKESKDGIPYY
+1999 MYRE
-2010 ITSDGFAFKSENG
+2010 SENG
-2023 EYILIKYIGNDETI
+2023 KPLYITDDGFVFQVENSNYTLINYVGKEETI
-2037 TLPLTAN
+2037 TLPETAN
-2044 GNDYT
+2044 GNDYSILMT
-2049 VKMESLGNAKNIIIP
+2049 GGKNNVKNIIIP
-2064 NGITKIGPLAF
+2064 DTITNIGARAF
-2075 YSCDSLTSV
+2075 FQC
-2084 VIPDSVTSIGDLA
+2084 
-2097 FSFCTSLKTINLP
+2097 INL
-2110 NSITTINSG
+2110 
-2119 LLSYSG
+2119 
-2125 ITSITIPSSVT
+2125 V
-2136 SISGSAF
+2136 
-2143 SACESL
+2143 
-2149 EEIVVSAGNTNYKSA
+2149 
-2164 GNCIIDKNGTLV
+2164 
-2176 AGCGKSV
+2176 
-2183 IPDDGSVTSIG
+2183 
-2194 GNAFSGCAN
+2194 
-2203 LTNITIPESVT
+2203 
-2214 SIGWYAFSDC
+2214 
-2224 SGLTSITIPDSVTS
+2224 SITIPDSVTS
-2238 IKSGTFK
+2238 IGEYAFAECNNLVSITIPRGVSSIGNCAFANCQSLTDIEVAKENSRYKSIDGVLFK
-2245 GCAKLTNITIPDS
+2245 GRWLIQYPAGKTEKTYTVPDGVVIIGDSAFISCVNLESVTISNGIVRIEYGAFSGCYNLTSVDMPDSLTKIGIRAFSGCYSLTSVAIPDGLRFIGDSAFTLCTSLESIKIPDSVTRIGEMAFSYCWKLVDLSVGNDNLNYEVTNGILWDKESKKALFAEKNIIDASIPDCVTSIGAYAFASSDNLISVTIPNSVTSIDKSAFYSCSSLTSVIIPDS

-2263 YNAFYGCSSLLSIT
+2263 VQAFAQCTNLTNVTIPNSVTNIETKAFSGCDSLYVIYNNSELDFEISSTDYGEIARFARAIVNKNGIITYPKFYGIRYLLTEDKFLFSICDEDYGLIAYAGSEDTVTLPYTVEGHEYHISMRGVRNVILPNGITKVGSFSGCSSLLSIT
-2277 IPSRVTSIDI
+2277 IPNSVTSIGDY
-2287 PAFDVS
+2287 AFYECS
-2293 THVEVDQSNPVIKD
+2293 
-2307 CGGAIFKGTELLHV
+2307 
-2321 NRDVETVTIPYGV
+2321 
-2334 TSIKDGT
+2334 
-2341 FSGCTNL
+2341 NL

-2353 PDSVTSIGQRVF
+2353 PDSVTSIGYQSF
-2365 SGCSS
+2365 SRCYN
-2370 LMSIKIPDGITIIAS
+2370 LVNI
-2385 ETFSNCTSLT
+2385 NL
-2395 SLTIPD
+2395 PD
-2401 SVTNIERSAFWGCTG
+2401 SVTNIGR
-2416 LTNITIPDS
+2416 N
-2425 VTSIGDSAFYNCTKL
+2425 
-2440 ANISIP
+2440 
-2446 NSITSIEDSTF
+2446 
-2457 WGCTGLMSI
+2457 
-2466 TIPDSVTSIGT
+2466 
-2477 YAFRGC
+2477 
-2483 TSLLNITIPDSVTSI
+2483 
-2498 GWGAFNGCCSLSSI
+2498 
-2512 TIPDGVTSIY
+2512 
-2522 GSTFYG
+2522 
-2528 CGSLRSITI
+2528 
-2537 PSSITSIGN
+2537 
-2546 QAFDGTKLYV
+2546 AFD
-2556 INNNSDI
+2556 
-2563 NVSFD
+2563 
-2568 STSYGLVSDYTQLI
+2568 
-2582 VDKNGNKTYKAGTTD
+2582 
-2597 FELIDTSDGFR
+2597 
-2608 FAKINGEYRLI
+2608 
-2619 AYIGKEETA
+2619 
-2628 TLPLDING
+2628 
-2636 CEYKIYMMGGIR
+2636 
-2648 NIIVPDGIT
+2648 
-2657 SIDSNAFY
+2657 
-2665 NCSNLISITMSNS
+2665 
-2678 VISIDE
+2678 
-2684 LAFFGCTNLASITI
+2684 
-2698 PDSVTSIGYLAF
+2698 
-2710 SGCSSLTSITIPD
+2710 
-2723 SVTSIESGAFDD
+2723 
-2735 CSSLTS
+2735 
-2741 LTIPD
+2741 
-2746 SVTSIGNSA
+2746 
-2755 FRGCSGLTSIIIPD
+2755 
-2769 SVTSIGGHAFYNT
+2769 NT
-2782 AYYNNPDNWDNGTL
+2782 AYYNNPDNWDDGVL

-2802 IKVDKDV
+2802 IKVQKNATRFV
-2809 ERFAVKSDTICIAD
+2809 ERPDIVCVAY
-2823 DAFEECYNLR
+2823 DAFLEAYGMK
-2833 YVEIGGRYYNIFR
+2833 YAEIGGNHHISEYGQM
-2846 KDYTSNLETLVI
+2846 TNLETLVI
-2858 TDLSSDFYICY
+2858 TDLPSGFGIHS
-2869 YFGGDIPLTLK
+2869 YFWDIPLTLK
-2880 TVILKS
+2880 TIILKS

-2939 ISDGEVIADDV
+2939 SSDGEVIADGA
-2950 YLANQVIRPPY
+2950 YRSGQVIRPPY

-3025 LPYGAIIPEPT
+3025 LPYGATVPEPT

-3075 YVITVILPSCI
+3075 YIITVILPTC
-3086 TKGYTKHE
+3086 TAKGYTKHE

-3256 VDSQYAH
+3256 VDAEHSYL
-3263 MEVRKCVKC
+3263 EIRKCGKC
-3272 DKIIESRNECRHNYV
+3272 EKIIEARNICTHNY
-3287 GSSWEAFGNSK
+3287 
-3298 IALSCRDCGE
+3298 GE
-3308 LDIEDSLD
+3308 
-3316 AGKITHT
+3316 G
-3323 CTVNNNL
+3323 
-3330 TLNYYYDGAELLKEF
+3330 
-3345 DSFYLRVEKTCYNTD
+3345 
-3360 GSTYIRTTILYGD
+3360 
-3373 DNGDGSYK
+3373 
-3381 FRYNDILSYE
+3381 
-3391 VGDEIRAT
+3391 
-3399 LVAVKNGV
+3399 
-3407 ETERKADIY
+3407 
-3416 NIKTYAYNNLAK
+3416 YAYNNESHWHECSVCGDAVD
-3428 ENVAVKSKTL
+3428 VAVHELDFEWAGDKNAHWHECGICGARKDE
-3438 LANMLNY
+3438 
-3445 CAQSQIYFNY
+3445 
-3455 RTDALVNAELTDEQ
+3455 RTHIFDNACDTTCNTCGYTRAITHSYEQKHDENSHWDECTVCGDKQ
-3469 RTLYV
+3469 NITAH
-3474 IDNCEATVSNK
+3474 IFDNACD
-3485 GVKTTLD
+3485 TTCNLC
-3492 GATASVI
+3492 GYTSVI
-3499 SRTLVLTSSIEL
+3499 P
-3511 KFYVNLRNYKN
+3511 F
-3522 SDNIYDLSG
+3522 
-3531 ISVKIEYTDMEGKL
+3531 
-3545 VNTVIDS
+3545 
-3552 SEFGYSMSSD
+3552 
-3562 EHSVRFAKLRAT
+3562 
-3574 ELRSV
+3574 
-3579 VEITILKD
+3579 
-3587 GKAISNT
+3587 
-3594 ETYSVESFAH
+3594 
-3604 SQLASSSAKE
+3604 SSS
-3614 NTKELLKRMM
+3614 
-3624 IYSDCA
+3624 
-3630 VKYFDKGGIN
+3630 

>member
-11 IITLIAALLCIAVA
+11 IITLISALLCIAVA

-133 VRPTTTPNY
+133 VRPTTSPNY

-158 NIGDAWQNYRGDGV
+158 NIGSAWHHYRGDGV

-208 TTADGGYD
+208 TAADGGYD

-294 DFSAPVRLGVDSDI
+294 DFSAPVRLGADSDI
-308 LMVAAAGNESTS
+308 LMVAAAGNDSTS
-320 APQQPASCEGVIGV
+320 SPQQPASCEGVIGV

-390 MKSNWEYKYSSNE
+390 MKSNGEYKYSSNE

-489 EYNWYEDEF
+489 EYNWYEDEL

-543 EIEGKAVSSIGEFA
+543 EIEGKIVSSIGEFA
-557 FEGETRLREVR
+557 FKEETRLREVR
-568 LPSRLRRIRTG
+568 LPSRLRRIRMG
-579 AFAGCTNLYK
+579 AFMGCTNLYK

-708 AFAYTKASS
+708 AFAYTKVSS
-717 VDLGSVTEIGDSAFA
+717 VDLGSVTEIGGSAFA

-743 TVISMGQYAFQSS
+743 TVISMGKYAFQSS
-756 AYLSSVKIGNGLRSI
+756 RHLSSVKIGSGLREISAGAFASCSI
-771 SKEAFEY
+771 
-778 CSNLSEITI
+778 SEITI
-787 PAGIESIGGAAFK
+787 PAGIESIGAGAFENARL
-800 SAGLRKLI
+800 GKLI
-808 FDNNSRLTV
+808 FENNSRLRV

-826 WLSSVD
+826 PLTSVD
-832 FPDSLMNIGSC
+832 FPDSLMNIGSG
-843 AFFKCSLSSI
+843 AFSKCSLSSI
-853 SFGEGSSLQS
+853 SFGDGSSLQS
-863 IGDAAFRYAP
+863 IGAEAFRYAP

-881 NIRTIGGYAFAD
+881 NIRTIGDYAFAD
-893 TVIAGS
+893 TAIAGS
-899 VTIPASL
+899 VTVPASL

-951 AGNPAENYTVLGGT
+951 AGNPAENYTVLDGT

-1030 PDSVINIGRY
+1030 PDSVMNIGRY

-1069 AGIQTMRIPANVS
+1069 SGIQTMRIPANVS

-1113 FLGCDSIQNIVFENG
+1113 FLGCDSIQNITFENG
-1128 CALTSIQAHGLE
+1128 SALTSIQAHGLE
-1140 GMKNLISIDFGD
+1140 GMKNLTSIDFGD

-1186 YKCTAISSLTVPET
+1186 YKCTALSSLTVPET

-1390 VAFAAGTTL
+1390 VVFAAGTTL

-1559 AKNLREITV
+1559 AKNLREVTV

-1760 CNGGYQGHSG
+1760 CGYWNGGYE
-1770 YYKIA
+1770 KVA
-1775 ETKIDNITLPDGT
+1775 ETKIENITLPDGT
-1788 TEIEYRAF
+1788 TEIGNSAF
-1796 YDCNSL
+1796 SKLNSL
-1802 ISIII
+1802 VSENFVNINI
-1807 PNSVTSM
+1807 PDSVTRIG
-1814 DKQAFSHCANL
+1814 DYAFANCR
-1825 KNIMMPSGI
+1825 NIVNI
-1834 TSISYSMFYGCSSL
+1834 N
-1848 TSIVIPDGVTSIDD
+1848 
-1862 TAFYDCSSL
+1862 
-1871 ASIVIP
+1871 IP
-1877 DSVTSIGQWAFRG
+1877 DSVTSIGFGAFES
-1890 CSSLTNITIPDGVTS
+1890 CSGLTDINIPESVVS
-1905 IGDYTFCYCSS
+1905 IGEHAFQDNSN
-1916 LTSITIPNS
+1916 LKSIKIP
-1925 VTNIGKSA
+1925 
-1933 FDMCRSLTS
+1933 
-1942 ITIPHGMTSIGD
+1942 
-1954 DAFDRCTS
+1954 
-1962 LYTINNNSDL
+1962 
-1972 KLDIGS
+1972 
-1978 DNYGCIAKYAWMI
+1978 
-1991 CNNDGSIV
+1991 
-1999 YKESKDGIPYY
+1999 E
-2010 ITSDGFAFKSENG
+2010 
-2023 EYILIKYIGNDETI
+2023 
-2037 TLPLTAN
+2037 
-2044 GNDYT
+2044 
-2049 VKMESLGNAKNIIIP
+2049 
-2064 NGITKIGPLAF
+2064 GITKIAGYTFAYCENLEK
-2075 YSCDSLTSV
+2075 
-2084 VIPDSVTSIGDLA
+2084 VIIPESVTDIDEHA
-2097 FSFCTSLKTINLP
+2097 FVQCFNLE
-2110 NSITTINSG
+2110 
-2119 LLSYSG
+2119 
-2125 ITSITIPSSVT
+2125 SITIPSNLVNL
-2136 SISGSAF
+2136 GQGAF
-2143 SACESL
+2143 
-2149 EEIVVSAGNTNYKSA
+2149 
-2164 GNCIIDKNGTLV
+2164 
-2176 AGCGKSV
+2176 AGC
-2183 IPDDGSVTSIG
+2183 
-2194 GNAFSGCAN
+2194 NC
-2203 LTNITIPESVT
+2203 LTDITIPESVMN
-2214 SIGWYAFSDC
+2214 IGEYAFSECNNLAAVYNNSDLNITIGSNDNGMVAAYAKAVYNKDGSVQYKESEGGLPLLVTNDGFVFKID
-2224 SGLTSITIPDSVTS
+2224 SGNYILTSYIGNEETVTLPLNVNGNAYSIYQMSGIKNVIIPDGITSISASAFERCYSLKSVKLPDSLISIGENAFATCTNLKSITIPKGVRDIDKKALERSTLEELKVDEENPKYHSINNCIIETDSKTLVVGCRNSIIPSDGSVTEIGDYAFFGCVSLKS
-2238 IKSGTFK
+2238 IS
-2245 GCAKLTNITIPDS
+2245 IPDS
-2258 VTSIG
+2258 VRTIGDDAFYCYGLSEITIGNGVKYIGAGAFTGCPFTSIKLPEKLETIG
-2263 YNAFYGCSSLLSIT
+2263 DNAFIFCRNLVEINIPDSVVSIGGGALTGCDNLKKISVNSNERFEFSEGIFWNKTNGT
-2277 IPSRVTSIDI
+2277 IIC
-2287 PAFDVS
+2287 
-2293 THVEVDQSNPVIKD
+2293 VIKD
-2307 CGGAIFKGTELLHV
+2307 I
-2321 NRDVETVTIPYGV
+2321 TVASIPYGV
-2334 TSIKDGT
+2334 TSISSQAFADCKNLVSVSTPSSVMYIEGGAFSGCEILEKVDMQYGVTHIGANAFRSCKSLKSIVLPDSVEYISDYAFQHCGNLKSITIPKSVAGIGVQVVEGTDLEEIIVDKDNPKYHSAGNCLIETQSKTLIFGCKNSIIPDDGT
-2341 FSGCTNL
+2341 VTSIWREAFSHCEGLVNVVIPDGVTDIDGDAFAYCRGIASITIPEGINTISGFWACNIYVIDNRSDLNLTIGSEDYGYIAQNAKAIINRDGTVTYAKEEGIEYLLTDDKFLFMIEDGKYKLIAYAGNESTVTLPLTVNGNEYEIYKMRGVTDAIIPYGMKKIDDYAFWMRGIRSISIPDSVESIGYLAFSSSALESIVIPKSVTYIGNDSFYFCKSLTSIEIPDTVLNIGYAAFQYCENLSSVVIPSSIKVINGNLFYDCRSLTEIIIPDGITEIGSNAFSDCTNL
-2348 TSITI
+2348 TSITM
-2353 PDSVTSIGQRVF
+2353 PDSIVEI
-2365 SGCSS
+2365 
-2370 LMSIKIPDGITIIAS
+2370 D
-2385 ETFSNCTSLT
+2385 EH
-2395 SLTIPD
+2395 
-2401 SVTNIERSAFWGCTG
+2401 
-2416 LTNITIPDS
+2416 
-2425 VTSIGDSAFYNCTKL
+2425 
-2440 ANISIP
+2440 
-2446 NSITSIEDSTF
+2446 
-2457 WGCTGLMSI
+2457 
-2466 TIPDSVTSIGT
+2466 
-2477 YAFRGC
+2477 
-2483 TSLLNITIPDSVTSI
+2483 
-2498 GWGAFNGCCSLSSI
+2498 
-2512 TIPDGVTSIY
+2512 
-2522 GSTFYG
+2522 
-2528 CGSLRSITI
+2528 
-2537 PSSITSIGN
+2537 
-2546 QAFDGTKLYV
+2546 AFD
-2556 INNNSDI
+2556 
-2563 NVSFD
+2563 
-2568 STSYGLVSDYTQLI
+2568 
-2582 VDKNGNKTYKAGTTD
+2582 
-2597 FELIDTSDGFR
+2597 
-2608 FAKINGEYRLI
+2608 
-2619 AYIGKEETA
+2619 
-2628 TLPLDING
+2628 
-2636 CEYKIYMMGGIR
+2636 
-2648 NIIVPDGIT
+2648 
-2657 SIDSNAFY
+2657 
-2665 NCSNLISITMSNS
+2665 
-2678 VISIDE
+2678 
-2684 LAFFGCTNLASITI
+2684 
-2698 PDSVTSIGYLAF
+2698 
-2710 SGCSSLTSITIPD
+2710 
-2723 SVTSIESGAFDD
+2723 
-2735 CSSLTS
+2735 
-2741 LTIPD
+2741 
-2746 SVTSIGNSA
+2746 
-2755 FRGCSGLTSIIIPD
+2755 
-2769 SVTSIGGHAFYNT
+2769 NT
-2782 AYYNNPDNWDNGTL
+2782 AYYNNQDNWDDGAL

-2802 IKVDKDV
+2802 IKVQKDAT
-2809 ERFAVKSDTICIAD
+2809 RFISRDDMLCMAQ
-2823 DAFEECYNLR
+2823 DAFEGCHKLKH
-2833 YVEIGGRYYNIFR
+2833 VEIGGRRYNMLNGNVV
-2846 KDYTSNLETLVI
+2846 TNLETLVI
-2858 TDLSSDFYICY
+2858 TDLPSDFVIHG
-2869 YFGGDIPLTLK
+2869 YFWDIPLTLK
-2880 TVILKS
+2880 TIILKS

-2895 FDNITG
+2895 FDYITG

-2912 CPWDHDYPGWNN
+2912 CPWDHDCPGWNN

-2950 YLANQVIRPPY
+2950 YLSGQVIRPPY
-2961 IADVKNEDTNRIFVG
+2961 IADVKNKDTNRIFVG
-2976 WDFDGDGQVD
+2976 WDFDGDGQAD

-3036 APVAAGYVFL
+3036 APVTAGYVFL

-3075 YVITVILPSCI
+3075 YVITVILPTC
-3086 TKGYTKHE
+3086 TAKGYTKHE

-3138 YTETDVA
+3138 YMETDIA

-3196 KSFLQWLI
+3196 KSLLQWLI

-3256 VDSQYAH
+3256 VDAEHSYL
-3263 MEVRKCVKC
+3263 EIRKCGKC
-3272 DKIIESRNECRHNYV
+3272 EKIIEARNICTHNY
-3287 GSSWEAFGNSK
+3287 
-3298 IALSCRDCGE
+3298 GE
-3308 LDIEDSLD
+3308 
-3316 AGKITHT
+3316 G
-3323 CTVNNNL
+3323 
-3330 TLNYYYDGAELLKEF
+3330 
-3345 DSFYLRVEKTCYNTD
+3345 
-3360 GSTYIRTTILYGD
+3360 
-3373 DNGDGSYK
+3373 
-3381 FRYNDILSYE
+3381 
-3391 VGDEIRAT
+3391 
-3399 LVAVKNGV
+3399 
-3407 ETERKADIY
+3407 
-3416 NIKTYAYNNLAK
+3416 YAYNNESHWHECSVCGDAVDMAAHELDFEWAGDK
-3428 ENVAVKSKTL
+3428 NAHWHECGICGARKDERTHVFDNSCDTTCDTCGYTRVITHNYKQKHDEVNHWDECSVCHDKKNVTAHIFDNACDTTCDACGYTRVITHNYEQKHDEKSHWDECTVCGDKQNVTAHIFDNSCDTTCDTCGYTRSITHNYEQKHDENSHWDECKVCGDKQNIKTHTNTKNKHICDTCGRKLSDHEGGTATCSEKAICTICGEKYGDFAEHSFGEWKANAEGKRTKVCSACGKVA
-3438 LANMLNY
+3438 NFMYGDLNY
-3445 CAQSQIYFNY
+3445 
-3455 RTDALVNAELTDEQ
+3455 DGKVNAIDLTILRRYLARYSSE
-3469 RTLYV
+3469 
-3474 IDNCEATVSNK
+3474 IDISVADFNGDGKVN
-3485 GVKTTLD
+3485 TLD
-3492 GATASVI
+3492 LMLLRRFLVGYDSV
-3499 SRTLVLTSSIEL
+3499 L
-3511 KFYVNLRNYKN
+3511 
-3522 SDNIYDLSG
+3522 
-3531 ISVKIEYTDMEGKL
+3531 GK
-3545 VNTVIDS
+3545 
-3552 SEFGYSMSSD
+3552 
-3562 EHSVRFAKLRAT
+3562 
-3574 ELRSV
+3574 
-3579 VEITILKD
+3579 
-3587 GKAISNT
+3587 
-3594 ETYSVESFAH
+3594 
-3604 SQLASSSAKE
+3604 
-3614 NTKELLKRMM
+3614 
-3624 IYSDCA
+3624 
-3630 VKYFDKGGIN
+3630 

>member
-40 NELLSE
+40 SELLSE

-142 SISDD
+142 SISDN
-147 GYDLQNYLHYL
+147 GYDLQNYLRYL
-158 NIGDAWQNYRGDGV
+158 NIGDVWQNYRGDGV

-208 TTADGGYD
+208 TAADGGYD

-320 APQQPASCEGVIGV
+320 SPQQPASCEGVIGV

-344 AYYSNFGENTNLVA
+344 ASYSNFGENTNLVA

-390 MKSNWEYKYSSNE
+390 MKSNGEYKYSSNE

-479 GWYYDIHCTE
+479 GWYYDIHYTE

-512 DGVPFTYVTLD
+512 DGVPFTCVTLD

-642 SLERVNGSA
+642 SLKSVNGSA

-708 AFAYTKASS
+708 AFAYTKASL

-743 TVISMGQYAFQSS
+743 TVISMGEYAFQSS

-787 PAGIESIGGAAFK
+787 PAGIESIGKSAFK
-800 SAGLRKLI
+800 LAGLRKLI
-808 FDNNSRLTV
+808 FENNSRLTV
-817 IADEAFYGC
+817 ISDEAFFRC
-826 WLSSVD
+826 PLTSVN
-832 FPDSLMNIGSC
+832 FSDSLMNIGGS
-843 AFFKCSLSSI
+843 AFAECFSLSSI

-863 IGDAAFRYAP
+863 IGAAAFRYAP

-881 NIRTIGGYAFAD
+881 NIRMIGDYAFAD
-893 TVIAGS
+893 TAIAGS

-906 ESLGGGV
+906 ESLGGGA
-913 FGACHALTEIKVESG
+913 FGACHALIEIKVESG

-942 DGKTAVAYP
+942 DGKVVIAYP
-951 AGNPAENYTVLGGT
+951 AGNPAENYTVLDGT
-965 QKIGVAAFYGSWN
+965 QKIGIAAFYGSWN

-992 EYAFFDCEKVYGY
+992 EYAFFDCEGIYGY

-1069 AGIQTMRIPANVS
+1069 SGIQTMRIPANVS

-1113 FLGCDSIQNIVFENG
+1113 FLGCDSIQNITFENG
-1128 CALTSIQAHGLE
+1128 SALTSIQAHGLE
-1140 GMKNLISIDFGD
+1140 GMKNLTSIDFGD

-1186 YKCTAISSLTVPET
+1186 YKCTALSSLTVPET

-1343 NLTFMGSNV
+1343 NLTFTGSNV

-1366 ASVTLPAGIVKL
+1366 TSVTLPAGIVKL

-1390 VAFAAGTTL
+1390 VVFAAGTTL

-1559 AKNLREITV
+1559 AKNLREVTV

-1755 GNEKT
+1755 GLLELT
-1760 CNGGYQGHSG
+1760 CGTPANIGSSKPTG
-1770 YYKIA
+1770 YYKMEKTNI
-1775 ETKIDNITLPDGT
+1775 ENITLP
-1788 TEIEYRAF
+1788 E
-1796 YDCNSL
+1796 
-1802 ISIII
+1802 
-1807 PNSVTSM
+1807 
-1814 DKQAFSHCANL
+1814 
-1825 KNIMMPSGI
+1825 GI
-1834 TSISYSMFYGCSSL
+1834 
-1848 TSIVIPDGVTSIDD
+1848 
-1862 TAFYDCSSL
+1862 
-1871 ASIVIP
+1871 
-1877 DSVTSIGQWAFRG
+1877 TSIGQWAFYKCVNLKSVTIPDSVTNINSWAFYN
-1890 CSSLTNITIPDGVTS
+1890 CSSLESLTIPDSVKGIGNETFYNCKSLTSIKIPEGVTS
-1905 IGDYTFCYCSS
+1905 IGNYTFHYCTG
-1916 LTSITIPNS
+1916 LTSITIPSS
-1925 VTNIGKSA
+1925 VTSIEKYA
-1933 FDMCRSLTS
+1933 FWGCNNLFVIR
-1942 ITIPHGMTSIGD
+1942 
-1954 DAFDRCTS
+1954 
-1962 LYTINNNSDL
+1962 NNSDL
-1972 KLDIGS
+1972 KFDMGS
-1978 DNYGCIAKYAWMI
+1978 DSYGYIAKNAMMI
-1991 CNNDGSIV
+1991 YNSDGSIIC
-1999 YKESKDGIPYY
+1999 KESKDGVPYY
-2010 ITSDGFAFKSENG
+2010 ITSDGFAFGVENG
-2023 EYILIKYIGNDETI
+2023 EYILIKYIGNNETI
-2037 TLPLTAN
+2037 TLPLAAN
-2044 GNDYT
+2044 GKDYT
-2049 VKMESLGNAKNIIIP
+2049 VKMESTGKAKNVIIP
-2064 NGITKIGPLAF
+2064 NEMTKIDDSAFKNCTGLASITIPDSVMSIGDSAF
-2075 YSCDSLTSV
+2075 YNCCSLTGIAIPNGVTSIGDSAFWSCKSFTSIT
-2084 VIPDSVTSIGDLA
+2084 IPDSVTSIGSCA
-2097 FSFCTSLKTINLP
+2097 FRDCSSLESIAIP
-2110 NSITTINSG
+2110 NSVTIIGDGAFNDCSSLTSITIPDGVTTIERNVFYRCSSLTSVTIPDSVTSIG
-2119 LLSYSG
+2119 YMAFYSCKSLASITIPDNVTSIDHG
-2125 ITSITIPSSVT
+2125 AFRDCSSLTSITIPSSVT
-2136 SISGSAF
+2136 SIGNAAF
-2143 SACESL
+2143 IECGSL
-2149 EEIVVSAGNTNYKSA
+2149 EEIIVSAGNPYYKSA
-2164 GNCIIDKNGTLV
+2164 GNCIIDINGTLI

-2183 IPDDGSVTSIG
+2183 IPDDGSVISIGDNAFYGCVNLTSVTIPDSVTSICKSAFYNCSSLMNINVSENNQNYSSING
-2194 GNAFSGCAN
+2194 ILYDKMKTNIIHVPRAVLGDIAIPSGVTSIEKEAFSGCTN
-2203 LTNITIPESVT
+2203 LTSVTISDSVT
-2214 SIGWYAFSDC
+2214 SIGKSAFEGC
-2224 SGLTSITIPDSVTS
+2224 NGLTSITIPDSVTS
-2238 IKSGTFK
+2238 IGER
-2245 GCAKLTNITIPDS
+2245 
-2258 VTSIG
+2258 
-2263 YNAFYGCSSLLSIT
+2263 AFYYCDS
-2277 IPSRVTSIDI
+2277 
-2287 PAFDVS
+2287 
-2293 THVEVDQSNPVIKD
+2293 
-2307 CGGAIFKGTELLHV
+2307 
-2321 NRDVETVTIPYGV
+2321 
-2334 TSIKDGT
+2334 
-2341 FSGCTNL
+2341 L

-2353 PDSVTSIGQRVF
+2353 PNSVTSMGYNVF
-2365 SGCSS
+2365 
-2370 LMSIKIPDGITIIAS
+2370 
-2385 ETFSNCTSLT
+2385 N
-2395 SLTIPD
+2395 
-2401 SVTNIERSAFWGCTG
+2401 
-2416 LTNITIPDS
+2416 
-2425 VTSIGDSAFYNCTKL
+2425 
-2440 ANISIP
+2440 
-2446 NSITSIEDSTF
+2446 
-2457 WGCTGLMSI
+2457 
-2466 TIPDSVTSIGT
+2466 
-2477 YAFRGC
+2477 
-2483 TSLLNITIPDSVTSI
+2483 
-2498 GWGAFNGCCSLSSI
+2498 
-2512 TIPDGVTSIY
+2512 
-2522 GSTFYG
+2522 
-2528 CGSLRSITI
+2528 
-2537 PSSITSIGN
+2537 
-2546 QAFDGTKLYV
+2546 GTKLYV

-2563 NVSFD
+2563 EVTFSDKN
-2568 STSYGLVSDYTQLI
+2568 YGLISNYTQLI
-2582 VDKNGNKTYKAGTTD
+2582 VDKNGNKTYRAGTTD
-2597 FELIDTSDGFR
+2597 FKLIDTADGFR
-2608 FAKINGEYRLI
+2608 FVKVNGKYRLI

-2636 CEYKIYMMGGIR
+2636 YEYEIYCGIGGLR
-2648 NIIVPDGIT
+2648 NVIIPDGVT
-2657 SIDSNAFY
+2657 SINDHAFQ
-2665 NCSNLISITMSNS
+2665 NCWSL
-2678 VISIDE
+2678 E
-2684 LAFFGCTNLASITI
+2684 SITI
-2698 PDSVTSIGYLAF
+2698 PDSVTSIGYSAFNGCIRLKNVTIPGSVTSMGGMTFYGCSSLASVTIQEGVASIASHAF
-2710 SGCSSLTSITIPD
+2710 TRCSSLTSITIPG
-2723 SVTSIESGAFDD
+2723 SVKVIEYEAFDGCWRLTSVMMQYGVTEIGQSAFND

-2741 LTIPD
+2741 VTIPNSVTKISGGAFDGCSSLASVTIPDSATFLSGFSGCTNLTSIIIPD
-2746 SVTSIGNSA
+2746 SVTSIGGGA
-2755 FRGCSGLTSIIIPD
+2755 FMNCTGLTSIIIPD
-2769 SVTSIGGHAFYNT
+2769 SVTSIGNLAFYNT
-2782 AYYNNPDNWDNGTL
+2782 EYYNNLDNWDNGIL

-2802 IKVDKDV
+2802 IKVGNDV
-2809 ERFAVKSDTICIAD
+2809 ERLVPRADTISIAG
-2823 DAFEECYNLR
+2823 DAIQACYKLR
-2833 YVEIGGRYYNIFR
+2833 HAEIGGRRYNILSSSEV
-2846 KDYTSNLETLVI
+2846 TNLETLVI
-2858 TDLSSDFYICY
+2858 TDLPSDFTMCNYL
-2869 YFGGDIPLTLK
+2869 GDYRFIPLTLK

-2912 CPWDHDYPGWNN
+2912 CPWDHGCPGWNN

-2939 ISDGEVIADDV
+2939 SSDGEVIADGA
-2950 YLANQVIRPPY
+2950 YRSGQVIRPPY

-2976 WDFDGDGQVD
+2976 WDFDGDGQTD

-2997 ANAVYRTE
+2997 ANAVYITE

-3025 LPYGAIIPEPT
+3025 LPYGATVPEPT

-3075 YVITVILPSCI
+3075 YVITVILPTC
-3086 TKGYTKHE
+3086 TAKGYTKHE

-3308 LDIEDSLD
+3308 LDIEDYLD
-3316 AGKITHT
+3316 AGKMTHT

-3330 TLNYYYDGAELLKEF
+3330 TLNYYYAGAELLKEF

-3373 DNGDGSYK
+3373 DNGGGRYK

-3407 ETERKADIY
+3407 ETERKSDVY

-3428 ENVAVKSKTL
+3428 DDVNDNIKTL

-3469 RTLYV
+3469 RALYV
-3474 IDNCEATVSNK
+3474 IDSCEATVSNK

-3511 KFYVNLRNYKN
+3511 KFYMNLRNYKN

-3552 SEFGYSMSSD
+3552 SEFGYSMLSD
-3562 EHSVRFAKLRAT
+3562 RHSVRFAKLRAT

-3587 GKAISNT
+3587 GKDISNT

-3604 SQLASSSAKE
+3604 SQLTSSSADE
-3614 NTKELLKRMM
+3614 TLKELLKRMM

-3630 VKYFDKGGIN
+3630 VKNFDNGGIN